1 LIKFNNSQQEVAD
14 MVTQIE
20 GDIAG
25 SYPINGI
32 EQNLPGYEYNVAVDL
47 GANVGLF
54 TTEAVKAFKNVYAF
68 EAVSGLAGM
77 TLIRTMKKSKNNTT
91 RVYNL
96 AASSETGKLVK
107 IHKAKSNHIGD
118 SSLLYDEKTCSNDF
132 EYCMTISLEDIFKLI
147 GHDYIDYMKVDIEGS
162 EYDFFINK
170 DCSNIGVITM
180 EVHSDMENYNVLRPT
195 LNQTLSE
202 THVGY
207 ELSEHNIIC
216 INKNYHIAI
225 PPQKLENGIQSD
237 LSRLF

>member
-1 LIKFNNSQQEVAD
+1 

-32 EQNLPGYEYNVAVDL
+32 QENLPAYEYNVAVDL
-47 GANVGLF
+47 GANIGLF
-54 TTEAVKAFKNVYAF
+54 TEQAVRVFKNVYAF

-77 TLIRTMKKSKNNTT
+77 TLIRTMKQSKNHTT

-162 EYDFFINK
+162 EFDFLNNK

-180 EVHSDMENYNVLRPT
+180 EIHSDIKNYEVLRPC
-195 LNQTLSE
+195 LNETLSK

-207 ELSEHNIIC
+207 ELCEHNIIC
-216 INKNYHIAI
+216 VNKNYDIAL
-225 PPQKLENGIQSD
+225 PPQKLENGEISD
-237 LSRLF
+237 LPRLF